1 VALSHAFLLALQ
13 WEVAML
19 AEIFLLRL
27 EFMLRQGAVKRAVS
41 NRARFV
47 PIRLPVSFRA
57 VPGRA

>member
-1 VALSHAFLLALQ
+1 VASLPALQ

-27 EFMLRQGAVKRAVS
+27 EFMLRQVAVEHAVS

-47 PIRLPVSFRA
+47 PIRLPISFRTTRRR
-57 VPGRA
+57 V